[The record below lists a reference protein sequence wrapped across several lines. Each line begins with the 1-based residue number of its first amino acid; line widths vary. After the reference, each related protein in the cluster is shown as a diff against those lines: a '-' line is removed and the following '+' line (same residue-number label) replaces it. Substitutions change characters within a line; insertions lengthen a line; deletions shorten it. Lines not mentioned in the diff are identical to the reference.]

1 MQLETLHNRRDSR
14 SCEWVSSACLT
25 ERALYVVC
33 GMLHSCHV
41 CMLQVGHP
49 RCSRP
54 YRESH
59 LQPSAQL
66 RLAELGLLR
75 ERLDEIFHRE
85 QPGLHS
91 DAMRYATHANA
102 RIGRTARHRS
112 AKSSDTLARCAMSR
126 RCMGSIHRQMAD
138 GGGTSR
144 AGYIQATEN
153 RTPRAAEALRG
164 AYLDRTH
171 RERAERLV
179 HLSQHTTRHVA
190 YNTHRTYSDGAR
202 QPSTPAER
210 PGTRR
215 TR

>member
-1 MQLETLHNRRDSR
+1 MQHETLHSHRDLH
-14 SCEWVSSACLT
+14 SCGWVSSACCA

-41 CMLQVGHP
+41 CMLQVGHR

-75 ERLDEIFHRE
+75 ERLDEILHRE

-138 GGGTSR
+138 GG
-144 AGYIQATEN
+144 N
-153 RTPRAAEALRG
+153 RNESSG
-164 AYLDRTH
+164 I
-171 RERAERLV
+171 
-179 HLSQHTTRHVA
+179 HTGNGDSNA
-190 YNTHRTYSDGAR
+190 
-202 QPSTPAER
+202 
-210 PGTRR
+210 TRR
-215 TR
+215 